1 MKFDS
6 PELPPHF
13 AKRLLPYFEP
23 ALSPPPF
30 LNVTLR
36 RLVFFLVTYMY
47 YSCLTLHIFLFTVG
61 AAKQLSMA
69 VPSAL

>member
-6 PELPPHF
+6 PELAPHF
-13 AKRLLPYFEP
+13 AKRLLQYFEL
-23 ALSPPPF
+23 ALSPLF
-30 LNVTLR
+30 LNVALR

-47 YSCLTLHIFLFTVG
+47 YSCLTLHTFLFTVG